1 MKIKDFFNIV
11 PSTSTKNTSQS
22 SQKGYNDVVIKKRS
36 PQTSGNQTN
45 QMLTVNL
52 HVEKPDI
59 ILLED
64 MDDINSNC
72 ILLNVCTI
80 NLISIYLVL

>member
-1 MKIKDFFNIV
+1 MKIKDFFNIES
-11 PSTSTKNTSQS
+11 STSSKNVSLS
-22 SQKGYNDVVIKKRS
+22 SQKGYNEVVNKKRS
-36 PQTSGNQTN
+36 PQTSGNAT

-72 ILLNVCTI
+72 ILLNVC
-80 NLISIYLVL
+80 NLNIISIYLIL